1 MQMGAARMGN
11 KSICLPVLSETVY
24 ETLISDPSAFRRYLQ
39 LWIAK
44 YPEIFP
50 PQITD
55 GFRFHDIITSR
66 KLNLKMRRIELVA
79 TGQVYQLRPE
89 FAMPYM
95 VGRTDEVEKGLYLRR
110 YGVPF
115 DALAYVFGRD
125 ASYWYR
131 ACQALGRC
139 SIVGTTVKDPKL
151 LPVNLV
157 ADEKHTWRLGEPIY
171 IPTTVA
177 AGCFLGVDI
186 VESAGTKALVEGY
199 KSFHT
204 EALALNPNYRPETV
218 NTDGWEHTQT
228 AWQTLFPGVQ
238 LILCFLHAVLGIQ
251 KCCRR
256 APALLQE
263 VTSRLWRIY
272 KAPGKRQFSQRLR
285 RIQEWA
291 NKQVEIETVR
301 QKLLNLKAKSVKFQV
316 AYDFPDAYRTSNTLD
331 RLMNYQDR
339 VLYSMQYFH
348 RSKESARLQLR
359 AMALLWN
366 FHPYG
371 SRTKSDNPARSSPF
385 QDLNGFQY
393 HDNWLH
399 NLLIASSMNGRR
411 PGKQ

>member
-11 KSICLPVLSETVY
+11 KSICLPVVSETAY
-24 ETLISDPSAFRRYLQ
+24 EKLISDPSTFRRYLQ

-44 YPEIFP
+44 FPEIFP
-50 PQITD
+50 QEITD
-55 GFRFHDIITSR
+55 GFRFHDFIMSR
-66 KLNLKMRRIELVA
+66 KLNLRMRRIELVA

-89 FAMPYM
+89 FALPYM
-95 VGRTDEVEKGLYLRR
+95 IGRTDEVEKGLDLRR

-151 LPVNLV
+151 LPVNLI
-157 ADEKHTWRLGEPIY
+157 ADEKHSWRLGERIY

-177 AGCFLGVDI
+177 AGCFLGVDL
-186 VESAGTKALVEGY
+186 VESAGTKALIEGY
-199 KSFHT
+199 KSFQT
-204 EALALNPNYRPETV
+204 EALTLNPNYRPETV
-218 NTDGWEHTQT
+218 NTDGWEHTQA

-238 LILCFLHAVLGIQ
+238 LILCFLHAVLGIR

-256 APALLQE
+256 TPALLQE
-263 VTSRLWRIY
+263 VTGRLWRIY

-291 NKQVEIETVR
+291 KKHVEPETVR
-301 QKLLNLKAKSVKFQV
+301 QKLLNLRAKSAKFQI

-331 RLMNYQDR
+331 RLMNY
-339 VLYSMQYFH
+339 
-348 RSKESARLQLR
+348 R
-359 AMALLWN
+359 APCAL
-366 FHPYG
+366 
-371 SRTKSDNPARSSPF
+371 
-385 QDLNGFQY
+385 
-393 HDNWLH
+393 
-399 NLLIASSMNGRR
+399 
-411 PGKQ
+411 